1 MNFDFEIWRIDYIC
15 IRDID
20 SIVLVLCLSERK
32 TIAPHELFDA
42 LTNWY
47 HSVLNKMA
55 ACLEEISDKPVLMKI
70 SNFTAKHNL
79 SLLKVLNVDNSAVL
93 FFKLKRDRTH
103 SAITYIIIVCI
114 YLCCNIFKETVRH
127 CWTMF

>member
-32 TIAPHELFDA
+32 TITRYELFNA

-47 HSVLNKMA
+47 HSVLNKMV

-79 SLLKVLNVDNSAVL
+79 SLQKVLNVDNSAVL
-93 FFKLKRDRTH
+93 FF
-103 SAITYIIIVCI
+103 
-114 YLCCNIFKETVRH
+114 
-127 CWTMF
+127 